1 MNRLNEAVAASLFL
15 VLVFARPL
23 AAQSDDHR
31 FQVGV
36 QVATSASSE
45 FDTTDT
51 GVSGRLSWH
60 PAALL
65 GIEGEFA
72 LYPGDFGGE
81 RAFSAG
87 LVEGLFG
94 ATVGPR
100 LGRMRPF
107 AKVRPGFVTFQEAS
121 QPIVCIAIFPP
132 PLRCELASGRTVFA
146 LDVGGGV
153 EWFPSG
159 GTFVRVDLGDR
170 AVRYPA
176 PVIDSDGSTR
186 DEGFFGHDFRFAI
199 GGGLRF

>member
-1 MNRLNEAVAASLFL
+1 MNRLNEAVAVSLLL
-15 VLVFARPL
+15 VLVCAHPL
-23 AAQSDDHR
+23 AAQSDEHR

-60 PAALL
+60 PAAWL
-65 GIEGEFA
+65 GIEGEIA
-72 LYPGDFGGE
+72 LYPGDFGDE
-81 RAFSAG
+81 PAFSAG

-100 LGRMRPF
+100 LGPVRPF
-107 AKVRPGFVTFQEAS
+107 AKIRPGFVTFQEAS
-121 QPIVCIAIFPP
+121 GPIACPAIFPP
-132 PLRCELASGRTVFA
+132 PLRCELATGRTVFA

-159 GTFVRVDLGDR
+159 GTFVRVDLSDR

-176 PVIDSDGSTR
+176 PVIDSDGSIG
-186 DEGFFGHDFRFAI
+186 DEGFFSHDFRFAI
-199 GGGLRF
+199 GGGVRF